1 MGWAFLWSFIIYGA
15 AAGANSTVAS
25 NAAGT
30 AATISFFVIWY
41 FASKAHDMEV
51 QANRAIQSYRAKEEE
66 AQLLKNKVDSANRK
80 SPPDYEYF

>member
-30 AATISFFVIWY
+30 AAAISFFVIWY
-41 FASKAHDMEV
+41 FANKA
-51 QANRAIQSYRAKEEE
+51 EE
-66 AQLLKNKVDSANRK
+66 AETALRK
-80 SPPDYEYF
+80 ISGA